1 MKQSAYLQLYRRV
14 RDDIVSGRY
23 PFGSR
28 LPSKRIMAKAAQVSV
43 ITVEHAYAILA
54 DEGYIEA
61 RERSGFFVSYRQQNF
76 DTSGD
81 VAPLITPNVHTDG
94 GSFPFSVLARTM
106 RRILN
111 DYGERILVKSPNHG
125 CPELRGAI
133 ASYLAR
139 KGMNVR
145 PEQVIIGSGAEYLY
159 MMIAQLLCGYTFG
172 IESPGYDKIRRV
184 YSACG
189 VKTEPLKMGADGIK
203 SSELQRSA
211 AQVLHV
217 TPFHSFPTG
226 VSASVSKRR
235 EYISWAAEREGFI
248 IEDNF
253 DSEFSVWAK
262 GEDTVF
268 SMSRQVIYLNTFS
281 STVAPSLRVGYMV
294 LPEILLE
301 EFGKRLGF
309 YSCTVPVFEQYVLA
323 ELIVSGELERH
334 IHRVRRKRRKA
345 NELVI

>member
-1 MKQSAYLQLYRRV
+1 MKQSAYLQLYLRLRE
-14 RDDIVSGRY
+14 DIVSGRY
-23 PFGSR
+23 PDGSR
-28 LPSKRIMAKAAQVSV
+28 LPSKRVMAKAAGVSV

-61 RERSGFFVSYRQQNF
+61 KERSGYFVSYHQ
-76 DTSGD
+76 GD
-81 VAPLITPNVHTDG
+81 FSAAREVAAVFPQNVHTDG
-94 GSFPFSVLARTM
+94 GSFPFSVLARIM
-106 RRILN
+106 RRVLN

-125 CPELRGAI
+125 CPELRSAI

-139 KGMNVR
+139 KGMAVR

-159 MMIAQLLCGYTFG
+159 MLIAQLLNGYCFAL
-172 IESPGYDKIRRV
+172 ESPGYDKIRRV
-184 YSACG
+184 YAACG
-189 VKTEPLKMGADGIK
+189 GKTELLKMGADGIK
-203 SSELQRSA
+203 SSELLRSQ

-217 TPFHSFPTG
+217 TPFHSYPTG
-226 VSASVSKRR
+226 VTATVSKRC
-235 EYISWAAEREGFI
+235 EYIAWASQRDGYI
-248 IEDNF
+248 IEDNY

-268 SMSRQVIYLNTFS
+268 SMSERVIYLNTFS

-294 LPEILLE
+294 LPENLLT
-301 EFGKRLGF
+301 EFSQNLGF

-323 ELIVSGELERH
+323 DLIHSGELERH

-345 NELVI
+345 AK